1 MKHNTENDK
10 RTMTLN
16 LTELEMV
23 ALEELSAK
31 KDMTKTAVIRQAI
44 RLYQLL
50 DAKQAKGERLVW
62 EDEKGKTKSELVVL

>member
-1 MKHNTENDK
+1 MKEK

-16 LTELEMV
+16 LTEREMV
-23 ALEELSAK
+23 ALEELSAS

-50 DAKQAKGERLVW
+50 DAKLSKGERLVW
-62 EDEKGKTKSELVVL
+62 EDDKAKTKSELVVL

>member
-1 MKHNTENDK
+1 MERSTMKEK

-16 LTELEMV
+16 LTEREMV
-23 ALEELSAK
+23 ALEELSAS

-50 DAKQAKGERLVW
+50 DAKLSKGERLVW
-62 EDEKGKTKSELVVL
+62 EDDKAKTKSELVVL

>member
-1 MKHNTENDK
+1 MNDK

-16 LTELEMV
+16 LTEREMV

-31 KDMTKTAVIRQAI
+31 KDLTKTAVIRQAI

-50 DAKQAKGERLVW
+50 DAKMAKGERLVW
-62 EDEKGKTKSELVVL
+62 EDDKAKTKSELVVL